1 MYHSTHALITLMLRY
16 VYGRSDI
23 QDESIYEP
31 EFRSE
36 VIVNATSQM
45 ENFSIYDV
53 SLVIDNLVED
63 ALSNP
68 VVCHAIKLLFMI
80 IIIDIILHLS

>member
-1 MYHSTHALITLMLRY
+1 MIRY

-53 SLVIDNLVED
+53 SLVINYQLDDV
-63 ALSNP
+63 
-68 VVCHAIKLLFMI
+68 LL
-80 IIIDIILHLS
+80 